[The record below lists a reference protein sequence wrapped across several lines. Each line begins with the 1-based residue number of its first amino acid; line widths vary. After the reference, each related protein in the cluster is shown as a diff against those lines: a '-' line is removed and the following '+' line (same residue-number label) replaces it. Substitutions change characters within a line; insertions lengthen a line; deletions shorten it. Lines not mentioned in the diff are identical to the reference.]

1 MKAPVTE
8 SGTYWYHSHT
18 ISGYQVARGIYGPMI
33 IDGDNGS
40 SVDHDFNLMIDDWRL
55 DQDVQIDG
63 ASFNSV
69 RD

>member
-1 MKAPVTE
+1 
-8 SGTYWYHSHT
+8 
-18 ISGYQVARGIYGPMI
+18 MI

-40 SVDHDFNLMIDDWRL
+40 SVDHDFNLMIDDWRP